1 MLSKFQYAATGA
13 SLILLSAYVSYVA
26 QDDRDTIAA
35 WTFLMTGLALSS
47 LSFLPLVWPV
57 RWRDLWKRTAVVQHV
72 TGIAVACALQDLSAY
87 CVAFSFAFFFTS
99 IVTLADDRGFVRYN
113 AGVGFSVSSASLY
126 AVLRVVSRVLVRE
139 VDTLGPWF
147 SLLFPFI
154 ASSLETLGMLV
165 SVTNS
170 YYSFPSESRLFV
182 IYSLLKASIFL
193 ALPRVE
199 NALVANFGQ
208 INPA

>member
-1 MLSKFQYAATGA
+1 MTLQDAATGV
-13 SLILLSAYVSYVA
+13 SLILLSAYVSYVT

-35 WTFLMTGLALSS
+35 WTFLMTALAFAI

-57 RWRDLWKRTAVVQHV
+57 RWRDLWKKTAIAQHV
-72 TGIAVACALQDLSAY
+72 TGVVVACALQDLSGY

-126 AVLRVVSRVLVRE
+126 AFLRVVSRALVRE
-139 VDTLGPWF
+139 VDTLGFWF

-154 ASSLETLGMLV
+154 ASSLETLVMLI
-165 SVTNS
+165 SVTNRF
-170 YYSFPSESRLFV
+170 YSFPSESRLFV

-199 NALVANFGQ
+199 NALVANFAR
-208 INPA
+208 INLA